1 MQPLVTIIVP
11 TLNRTKYL
19 RESLKAVLGQD
30 YPNLAIL
37 VSDNGSTDDT
47 PVVARALTSGDSR
60 VRFRRNEAT
69 VPIYEHFNQ
78 CLRAV
83 RGEWYLIACDDDA
96 ISLNCVSE
104 CMAVV
109 HRHPSMHVVLP
120 ACVTMDEAG
129 STLTTFARP
138 AGERLDSIEFVKH
151 WLNEKSPPYFACLAT
166 MLTRT
171 ETVRR
176 FGGYQAFARGQNIDN
191 LLFIQCAVS
200 GPVGFAGDATF
211 KWRIY
216 QHSYGSVSD
225 PKLVGRS
232 SYQLV
237 RHLRTDPETIAALAA
252 LSPAERTSV
261 VDGARLLSTRAF
273 LYCIRFYD
281 EPLTAFRRRF
291 DFPFD
296 PQFYRLVAGF
306 YLRYFKARVQAR
318 GVKPSNEPTRRS
330 TVSTE

>member
-11 TLNRTKYL
+11 TLNRTRYL
-19 RESLKAVLGQD
+19 PETLKAVLGQD
-30 YPNLAIL
+30 YPNLEIL

-47 PVVARALTSGDSR
+47 PSVARALTSGDSR

-69 VPIYEHFNQ
+69 VPIFEHFNQ

-83 RGEWYLIACDDDA
+83 RGEWYLVVCDDDA
-96 ISLNCVSE
+96 ISPNCVSE

-109 HRHPSMHVVLP
+109 HRHATMHVVLP
-120 ACVTMDEAG
+120 ACVTMDETG

-138 AGERLDSIEFVKH
+138 AGERLDSIEFVNH
-151 WLNEKSPPYFACLAT
+151 WLYEESPPYFACVAT

-176 FGGYQAFARGQNIDN
+176 FGGYQALARGQNIDN

-200 GPVGFAGDATF
+200 GPVGFARDATF
-211 KWRIY
+211 KWRVY
-216 QHSYGSVSD
+216 QHSYGSVTD

-237 RHLRTDPETIAALAA
+237 RHLRTDPTTVAALAA

-281 EPLTAFRRRF
+281 EPLTAFRRLF

-306 YLRYFKARVQAR
+306 YLRYFKSRIQAR
-318 GVKPSNEPTRRS
+318 GVKPSNEPTGHS